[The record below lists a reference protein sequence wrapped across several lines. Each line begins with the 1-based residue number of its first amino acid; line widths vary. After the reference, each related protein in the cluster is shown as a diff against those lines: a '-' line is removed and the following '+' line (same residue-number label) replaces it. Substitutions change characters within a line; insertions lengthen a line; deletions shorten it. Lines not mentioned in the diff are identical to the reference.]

1 MAWTVNRQGCL
12 IELIPDGA
20 TNFVWETYFPGEP
33 QGVKIESIQ
42 IYFSAATDEI
52 EMRTHSTTGPRMFKY
67 TSITGES
74 VAKTFYG
81 GLFKPVIVH
90 SEQVYGTPTSMLV
103 VIQTT

>member
-1 MAWTVNRQGCL
+1 MAWTINREGCI

-20 TNFVWETYFPGEP
+20 SNFVWTTAFPDEP

-42 IYFSAATDEI
+42 VYFSAAADEI
-52 EMRTHSTTGPRMFKY
+52 EMRTHSTSGPRMFKY

-90 SEQVYGTPTSMLV
+90 AEQVYGTPANFLV